1 MTRIV
6 FAAILIVLIGVFL
19 VMDTDLTL
27 YVMPNIPDNAFEDKV
42 VWITGASSGIGASL
56 AMEMARAGAQVVISA
71 RREDK
76 LNTVAKAI
84 TEGTE

>member
-1 MTRIV
+1 MDPI
-6 FAAILIVLIGVFL
+6 AIL
-19 VMDTDLTL
+19 
-27 YVMPNIPDNAFEDKV
+27 
-42 VWITGASSGIGASL
+42 TGASSGIGASL

>member
-1 MTRIV
+1 
-6 FAAILIVLIGVFL
+6 
-19 VMDTDLTL
+19 MDTDLTL